1 MEAEKGRVKIG
12 RAESHNRH
20 VRIEQMVVQ
29 PWHYARITLSHGGSK
44 HSKDP
49 SSGRHFVANL
59 DTGNQSDTI
68 ISKALYGALG
78 GASAFPPTGRQVGVV
93 FAGGH
98 VVQQDVVRLRYEL
111 DGVAHG
117 ELLVDATVSTAS
129 FDPSISYDLLISVKD
144 IAKLQ
149 DYKMVAGKRDV
160 VGWAHYTKSDLLSSL
175 PTSWS

>member
-1 MEAEKGRVKIG
+1 M
-12 RAESHNRH
+12 
-20 VRIEQMVVQ
+20 
-29 PWHYARITLSHGGSK
+29 
-44 HSKDP
+44 
-49 SSGRHFVANL
+49 
-59 DTGNQSDTI
+59 
-68 ISKALYGALG
+68 
-78 GASAFPPTGRQVGVV
+78 

-129 FDPSISYDLLISVKD
+129 FATAFSWDLLISVKD

-149 DYKMVAGKRDV
+149 DYKMVAGKQGV